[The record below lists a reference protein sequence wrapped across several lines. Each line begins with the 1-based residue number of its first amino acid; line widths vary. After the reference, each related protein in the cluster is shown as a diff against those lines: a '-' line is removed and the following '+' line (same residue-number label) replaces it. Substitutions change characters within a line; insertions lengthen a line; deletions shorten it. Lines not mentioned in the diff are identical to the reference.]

1 MNENKTKNYK
11 NKKNKIL
18 FSLLTVIFIILFLSV
33 IFKCKNSPENSNSF
47 QNGHHYYIE
56 ERQKT
61 QNNALSE
68 NPGNEVSGKKSD
80 DFNQNEDEQK
90 SFLEQSEQREN
101 ENELSEIEKQKEFTQ
116 KDEFEKKDLKLKELN
131 SDYVDSAG
139 NRITNDDYDE
149 LELIAAKIQN
159 RKSLKFIIDF
169 INESMTAVDEPTK
182 QMIINVLK
190 KDMDEISDIVHEYQ
204 SYKKSNDV

>member
-33 IFKCKNSPENSNSF
+33 IFKCKNSPGNSNSF

-61 QNNALSE
+61 QNNALPE
-68 NPGNEVSGKKSD
+68 NPGNEVSGKKTD
-80 DFNQNEDEQK
+80 DFNKNEDEQK

-101 ENELSEIEKQKEFTQ
+101 ENKLSEIEKQKELTP
-116 KDEFEKKDLKLKELN
+116 KDEFEKNNREKEIEIIEKKRLEEEKKIE
-131 SDYVDSAG
+131 AEK
-139 NRITNDDYDE
+139 NR
-149 LELIAAKIQN
+149 LE
-159 RKSLKFIIDF
+159 
-169 INESMTAVDEPTK
+169 
-182 QMIINVLK
+182 
-190 KDMDEISDIVHEYQ
+190 
-204 SYKKSNDV
+204 

>member
-1 MNENKTKNYK
+1 MEWERWIW
-11 NKKNKIL
+11 KK
-18 FSLLTVIFIILFLSV
+18 
-33 IFKCKNSPENSNSF
+33 
-47 QNGHHYYIE
+47 
-56 ERQKT
+56 R
-61 QNNALSE
+61 
-68 NPGNEVSGKKSD
+68 
-80 DFNQNEDEQK
+80 
-90 SFLEQSEQREN
+90 
-101 ENELSEIEKQKEFTQ
+101 
-116 KDEFEKKDLKLKELN
+116 LKLKELN

-204 SYKKSNDV
+204 SYKKK

>member
-101 ENELSEIEKQKEFTQ
+101 ENELSEIEKQNEFTQ
-116 KDEFEKKDLKLKELN
+116 KDEFEKKDIN
-131 SDYVDSAG
+131 
-139 NRITNDDYDE
+139 I
-149 LELIAAKIQN
+149 
-159 RKSLKFIIDF
+159 SLC
-169 INESMTAVDEPTK
+169 
-182 QMIINVLK
+182 L
-190 KDMDEISDIVHEYQ
+190 
-204 SYKKSNDV
+204 